1 MPNGRQIG
9 SPGTLLISENV
20 GQTGNRCPLKPS
32 RLEFDEMGDRCR
44 TG

>member
-9 SPGTLLISENV
+9 SRGTLLISENV
-20 GQTGNRCPLKPS
+20 GQTPLKPS